1 MFSYETGKASFHSFL
16 ATFQSLN
23 DNAGVSRVITR
34 SVAGTVQRKC
44 WTIIRGWMLIRH
56 GKRWS
61 GLFLIW
67 VSER

>member
-34 SVAGTVQRKC
+34 SVAGHSSEKMSDHYSRLDVDKAREVLERS
-44 WTIIRGWMLIRH
+44 IPDL
-56 GKRWS
+56 GK
-61 GLFLIW
+61 
-67 VSER
+67 